1 MKRAETSGRADDNPE
16 TMKKRLETF
25 ETQTLPVVSDF
36 EARNNCIKVNA
47 NRGIQEIYS
56 DLKDQ
61 LALAN
66 VHPPSPVEIFFVLGG
81 PGSGKG
87 T

>member
-1 MKRAETSGRADDNPE
+1 MERMMKRAETSGRADDNPE

-47 NRGIQEIYS
+47 NRGI
-56 DLKDQ
+56 
-61 LALAN
+61 
-66 VHPPSPVEIFFVLGG
+66 
-81 PGSGKG
+81 
-87 T
+87 